1 MQTVGSRNFAY
12 DANGNTISDGIRTL
26 TWDEAGRLKSVA
38 QGLAITSFDYGPDGA
53 RVKKASAFGATLY
66 PSADVE
72 IDPATPGAEKYTRYP
87 HPDIKVVNGAK
98 FFLHRDHLAS
108 VRIVTDAAGAVVE
121 STGYAA
127 YGERLNTGFQTQK
140 GYIGER
146 FDPETGLLYLNA
158 RYMDPALG
166 RFLSPDDLDP
176 VKEGVGTNRYAYAG
190 NDPINK
196 SDKNG
201 HIFDQEIEYAY
212 YASAYADQSQ
222 RDSVLTSEANNWAS
236 RADLAKSSL
245 EAVARRTPCNLTT
258 GQLNTAPWL
267 D

>member
-1 MQTVGSRNFAY
+1 M
-12 DANGNTISDGIRTL
+12 
-26 TWDEAGRLKSVA
+26 KSVA